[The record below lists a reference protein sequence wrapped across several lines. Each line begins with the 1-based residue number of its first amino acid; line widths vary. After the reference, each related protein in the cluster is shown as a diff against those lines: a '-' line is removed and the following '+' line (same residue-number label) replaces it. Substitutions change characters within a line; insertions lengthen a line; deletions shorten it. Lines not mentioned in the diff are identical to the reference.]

1 MGVQAFTNASVLI
14 GDLDASPFTNKVT
27 STVTVEMLDATVCG
41 TGGFRSFAPGM
52 RNGEMA
58 AEGFADYAVGG
69 TFEKISTGDGGIST
83 LMSVA
88 PIAPDTVL
96 TAGDPVAFMRG
107 PIDAIT
113 VGPDGEAGQL
123 ARYSTHI
130 ANDSVFGMGKVL
142 HPLATRTTTASGTAV
157 LLTGPTISQ
166 TLWAGL
172 HVTSGSGGTLTVRVQ
187 TDDSGGFGTPT
198 TRITFTAT
206 TGPVAAGEMKFLVP
220 VGISSESHIRT
231 SWTIT
236 AGSFTCAVNAAVVP
250 NV

>member
-1 MGVQAFTNASVLI
+1 MAVQAFTNASVLL
-14 GDLDASPFTNKVT
+14 GDLDISPFTNSVT
-27 STVTVEMLDATVCG
+27 STVTVEMLDSTVCG

-58 AEGFADYAVGG
+58 AEGFADYGVGG
-69 TFEKISTGDGGIST
+69 TFEKISTGDGGTSM

-88 PIAPDTVL
+88 PIAPAATL

-107 PIDAIT
+107 PVDAIT

-123 ARYSTHI
+123 ARYTTHI
-130 ANDSVFGMGKVL
+130 ANDSVFAMGVVL
-142 HPLATRTTTASGTAV
+142 HPLALRSTTASGTVVAF
-157 LLTGPTISQ
+157 TGPTLSQ

-172 HVTSGSGGTLTVRVQ
+172 HVTTGSGGTFTCRVQ
-187 TDDSGGFGTPT
+187 TDDNVGFASPT

-220 VGISSESHIRT
+220 VNISTETHMRAD
-231 SWTIT
+231 WTIT
-236 AGSFTCAVNAAVVP
+236 AGSFTFAANAGIVP

>member
-1 MGVQAFTNASVLI
+1 VGVQAFTNASVLI

-69 TFEKISTGDGGIST
+69 TFEKISTGDGVVST
-83 LMSVA
+83 LMSFA
-88 PIAPDTVL
+88 PIAPSATL

-123 ARYSTHI
+123 ARYTTHI
-130 ANDSVFGMGKVL
+130 ANDSAFVMGVVA
-142 HPLATRTTTASGTAV
+142 HPLATRTTTASGTVIAF
-157 LLTGPTISQ
+157 TGPTASQ

-172 HVTSGSGGTLTVRVQ
+172 RVTGGSGGTLTVRLQ
-187 TDDSGGFGTPT
+187 SDDSAGFGTPT
-198 TRITFTAT
+198 TRLTFTAT
-206 TGPVAAGEMKFLVP
+206 TGPVAAGEMKFLTP
-220 VGISSESHIRT
+220 VGISSESHWRAD
-231 SWTIT
+231 WTVS
-236 AGSFTCAVNAAVVP
+236 AGSFTFALNMGILASV
-250 NV
+250 

>member
-1 MGVQAFTNASVLI
+1 MAVTAFTNASVLL
-14 GDLDASPFTNKVT
+14 GDLDISPFTNKVT

-69 TFEKISTGDGGIST
+69 TFEKISTGDGGVST

-88 PIAPDTVL
+88 PIAPDSVL

-123 ARYSTHI
+123 ARYTTHI
-130 ANDSVFGMGKVL
+130 ANDSVFAMGKVL

-157 LLTGPTISQ
+157 AFTGPTVNQ
-166 TLWAGL
+166 LLYGGL
-172 HVTSGSGGTLTVRVQ
+172 HVTSGSGGTLTVRIQ
-187 TDDSGGFGTPT
+187 TDDSAGFGTPT

-206 TGPVAAGEMKFLVP
+206 TGPVAAGELKFLTA
-220 VGISSESHIRT
+220 VGISSETHIRAD
-231 SWTIT
+231 WTVS
-236 AGSFTCAVNAAVVP
+236 AGTFTFAVNAGIIPIV
-250 NV
+250 